1 MLELTGLNQILDGE
15 RGERQAE
22 LIRCGSEGMQAP
34 SLTGAQFSANCGER
48 VFPHDRRKCLRKSI
62 DGRDDSDGPGE
73 PSTIAQI
80 RNQRRWQ

>member
-62 DGRDDSDGPGE
+62 HGRDHSDGARDLRAME
-73 PSTIAQI
+73 QL
-80 RNQRRWQ
+80 